1 MSLSDRLS
9 YYSSS
14 GDVAD
19 ADPVHGTFKQ
29 LDSPPRSRR
38 NSVDL
43 TDMEKD
49 EYNFTNA

>member
-1 MSLSDRLS
+1 MSLSDRAS

-14 GDVAD
+14 GNVAD

-29 LDSPPRSRR
+29 LESPPLSRR

-43 TDMEKD
+43 SDTEKD
-49 EYNFTNA
+49 EYNFNNA